1 MLGLLCLTTNAG
13 IKVGLKKAETKA
25 ETKVEEKNDVI
36 QFTDKDGILDLQKIG
51 NSKLGEKFAMVL
63 DGKSFLGS
71 IKVLENTPTY
81 VKVIGVFDT
90 KDGGFGLVF
99 QKEALTGNASFNDIE
114 YVLALN
120 KDKGGVYFKKK
131 ENKED
136 RG

>member
-13 IKVGLKKAETKA
+13 IKVGLKKAGTN
-25 ETKVEEKNDVI
+25 VEEKIDAT

-99 QKEALTGNASFNDIE
+99 QKETLTGNASFNDIE